1 MTTRRSESSIY
12 VLQGLV
18 LRLEL
23 LQRNQRRRQR
33 FRDNPFVMALAW
45 VLLRYSGR
53 ALSATGGQPQFQT
66 GPIGVRV

>member
-12 VLQGLV
+12 LLQGLV

-33 FRDNPFVMALAW
+33 FRDNPFVMAL
-45 VLLRYSGR
+45 
-53 ALSATGGQPQFQT
+53 
-66 GPIGVRV
+66 